1 MDKFPLHRRV
11 ADELRARI
19 ATGTIPVGRP
29 LPSENELMVE
39 FGVSRGTVRQAL
51 AGLRADGT
59 VAGGRGAPP
68 VARGAGL
75 AQPFSELISFSA
87 WIGSLGRV
95 PSGRL
100 VGSVR
105 GPVGPGEA
113 AQALGLAPDAP
124 VRRIVRVRYADDE
137 PLMIERTTFPDE
149 IGDLVARLDL
159 ERRSIYAGLAAQGI
173 VVASAHQAVG
183 AVVAGA
189 EDARLLSVPARS
201 PLLRVRR
208 RSLDASGRP
217 LEWSDDRYR
226 AERVTFMIDNTP
238 ARPAL
243 GRALATGGA

>member
-1 MDKFPLHRRV
+1 MDKFPLHRRI

-19 ATGTIPVGRP
+19 AAGTIPVGRP
-29 LPSENELMVE
+29 LSSENELMVE

-51 AGLRADGT
+51 AGLRVDGT
-59 VAGGRGAPP
+59 VAGGRGVPP
-68 VARGAGL
+68 VARGARL
-75 AQPFSELISFSA
+75 AQPFSELMSFSA

-105 GPVGPGEA
+105 GPVGSGEA
-113 AQALGLAPDAP
+113 AEALGLAPDAP

-149 IGDLVARLDL
+149 IGELVAGLDL
-159 ERRSIYAGLAAQGI
+159 EHRSIYAELAERGM

-183 AVVAGA
+183 AVAAGA
-189 EDARLLSVPARS
+189 EDARLLSVPLRS

-208 RSLDASGRP
+208 RSVLASGRP

-226 AERVTFMIDNTP
+226 ADRVTFMIDNTP

-243 GRALATGGA
+243 GRRLAMGGS

>member
-1 MDKFPLHRRV
+1 MDKFPLHRRI
-11 ADELRARI
+11 AEELRTRI
-19 ATGTIPVGRP
+19 AGGAIPVGRP

-51 AGLRADGT
+51 AGLRVDGT
-59 VAGGRGAPP
+59 VAGGRGVPP
-68 VARGAGL
+68 VARGAPL

-87 WIGSLGRV
+87 WIVSLGRV

-113 AQALGLAPDAP
+113 AEALGLAPDAP

-149 IGDLVARLDL
+149 IGQLVAGLDL
-159 ERRSIYAGLAAQGI
+159 ERRSIYAELAERGI
-173 VVASAHQAVG
+173 VVASAHQVVG
-183 AVVAGA
+183 AVAAGV
-189 EDARLLSVPARS
+189 EDTRLLSVPLRS

-208 RSLDASGRP
+208 RSLLASGRP

-226 AERVTFMIDNTP
+226 ADRVTFAIDNTP

-243 GRALATGGA
+243 GRRLAMGGS

>member
-1 MDKFPLHRRV
+1 MDKFPLHRRI
-11 ADELRARI
+11 ADELRTRI
-19 ATGTIPVGRP
+19 AAGAIPVGRP

-51 AGLRADGT
+51 AGLRVDGT
-59 VAGGRGAPP
+59 VAGGRGVPP
-68 VARGAGL
+68 VARGAPL

-87 WIGSLGRV
+87 WIVSLGRV

-113 AQALGLAPDAP
+113 AEALGLAPDAP

-149 IGDLVARLDL
+149 IGQLVAGLDL
-159 ERRSIYAGLAAQGI
+159 ERRSIYAELAERGI
-173 VVASAHQAVG
+173 VVASAHQVVG
-183 AVVAGA
+183 AVAAGV
-189 EDARLLSVPARS
+189 EDARLLSVPLRS

-208 RSLDASGRP
+208 RSLLASGRP

-226 AERVTFMIDNTP
+226 ADRVTFAIDNTP

-243 GRALATGGA
+243 GRRLAMGGS